1 MLFNSI
7 DFLIF
12 FPIVVLLFFII
23 PCKLR
28 YIWLL
33 ISSYFFYMSW
43 NPKYAIL
50 MALSTAITYESGIL
64 IEKCSLR
71 GNANLKKLC
80 VAASLIS
87 NLGILSVFKYTD
99 FVMNNINRILRYFG
113 MEIIERRLDLLLP
126 VGISFYTFQALSYT
140 LDVYKGRVKAERNI
154 FKYALFVSFFPQL
167 VAGPIERSKNLLSQ
181 IQHMD
186 RIQVWD
192 FARIRDGFFLMMWG
206 FFQKLV
212 IADRA
217 SLLVDT
223 VMNHYQNY
231 GFIEIALASV
241 LFAFQIYCDFG
252 GYSDIARGAAM
263 VMGFKLMKNFRQPY
277 LSGNIRDFWRRWHI
291 SLTSWFTDYLYI
303 PLGGSQKSMVRKE
316 ANLSTL

>member
-206 FFQKLV
+206 FFQ
-212 IADRA
+212 
-217 SLLVDT
+217 
-223 VMNHYQNY
+223 
-231 GFIEIALASV
+231 
-241 LFAFQIYCDFG
+241 
-252 GYSDIARGAAM
+252 
-263 VMGFKLMKNFRQPY
+263 
-277 LSGNIRDFWRRWHI
+277 
-291 SLTSWFTDYLYI
+291 
-303 PLGGSQKSMVRKE
+303 
-316 ANLSTL
+316 